1 MVLQNDRD
9 AVASF
14 LSRSELRVQKNFLG
28 QTPLHLAFG
37 NPDVVELLVQ
47 AGHDMDVT
55 DKQGITPLMYASA
68 TENISTVQ
76 LLLTKGANPFLRDS
90 KWERNF
96 IDYAAVRGQWQL
108 IIQAL
113 ATIQTHYPQDDFDYF
128 VYCAWMQLISCTRG
142 RDDVWSRVMA
152 NLVSL
157 PADCNTLF
165 DDYHLEVQDNNLLHY
180 VTDRDDAEVLV
191 QHGFRSFNLPNSKGR
206 TAIYSLAPK
215 LNAQLTRFLL
225 DHGTDL
231 NHVDQQGHTV
241 LFKLCQRLSY
251 MGHKVWD
258 ALDSIRICLSGGLD
272 VCSSDDCRCP
282 CSPGGC
288 FLPAAFDI
296 ASRNYIIPRQ
306 PSFVWGMEF
315 LSIVEELKGLD
326 DSKRVLLGFLRKSH
340 FEKIDITHVCCCKG
354 SRIPGSDSHSR
365 KSMAED
371 DIDEI
376 MDEEREFI
384 AELETEMLLAASKP
398 MGCLLSE
405 WMVMLRDKYKE
416 EYEKRDKKYKEYE
429 KRKQRSG
436 SHEASDMVSATIY

>member
-1 MVLQNDRD
+1 
-9 AVASF
+9 
-14 LSRSELRVQKNFLG
+14 
-28 QTPLHLAFG
+28 
-37 NPDVVELLVQ
+37 
-47 AGHDMDVT
+47 
-55 DKQGITPLMYASA
+55 
-68 TENISTVQ
+68 
-76 LLLTKGANPFLRDS
+76 
-90 KWERNF
+90 
-96 IDYAAVRGQWQL
+96 
-108 IIQAL
+108 
-113 ATIQTHYPQDDFDYF
+113 
-128 VYCAWMQLISCTRG
+128 
-142 RDDVWSRVMA
+142 
-152 NLVSL
+152 
-157 PADCNTLF
+157 
-165 DDYHLEVQDNNLLHY
+165 
-180 VTDRDDAEVLV
+180 
-191 QHGFRSFNLPNSKGR
+191 
-206 TAIYSLAPK
+206 
-215 LNAQLTRFLL
+215 
-225 DHGTDL
+225 
-231 NHVDQQGHTV
+231 
-241 LFKLCQRLSY
+241 

-436 SHEASDMVSATIY
+436 SHEASDMVSATNY